1 VDNRLFTKAGWGE
14 IGNDHENLKENTKT
28 AAIQL
33 SDLTAL
39 VPGSPVW
46 ASRVIDENNDEID
59 SRTGEPINH
68 PAPNLLTGN
77 PFNKDDEPSVG
88 RGDDACRDDNTIC
101 RYTISDRAPHLKAL
115 HYGIPG
121 FKSFSQFHD
130 SQMFD
135 KETNKEAGAAYKFFT
150 IFPFIPA
157 NYYGAIGTILDAKNW
172 TENSSQNDNN
182 SNPIFSYD
190 K

>member
-33 SDLTAL
+33 SDLTAA

-46 ASRVIDENNDEID
+46 ASRVIDENNNEID

-88 RGDDACRDDNTIC
+88 FADQNCRDNFLC
-101 RYTISDRAPHLKAL
+101 GNTISDQAPHLQLL
-115 HYGIPG
+115 HFGIPG

-130 SQMFD
+130 AAT
-135 KETNKEAGAAYKFFT
+135 TNADGSEKNAAYKFFS
-150 IFPFIPA
+150 IFPYIPA